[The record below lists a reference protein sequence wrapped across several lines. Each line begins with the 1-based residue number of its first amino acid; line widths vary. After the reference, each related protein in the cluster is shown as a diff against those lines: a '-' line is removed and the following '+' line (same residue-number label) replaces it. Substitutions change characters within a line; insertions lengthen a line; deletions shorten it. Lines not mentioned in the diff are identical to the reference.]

1 MAMFD
6 TANAPTTPANTAA
19 PTAPKKIAQTYA
31 NIGLWM
37 DIQQDDGT
45 VEKEFISMP
54 LGIALDIQQPM
65 VSKSK
70 NPSWNHKVE
79 IKNWILATLQKDAD
93 KLTPGE
99 TEMVTGLSIQLLRRN
114 LVGEQADNGVN
125 PMMAQLEG
133 LKLVG

>member
-1 MAMFD
+1 MTMID
-6 TANAPTTPANTAA
+6 LNNAPQTTTAA
-19 PTAPKKIAQTYA
+19 TTAPKKISQTYA

-37 DIQQDDGT
+37 DIEQDDGSSIQ
-45 VEKEFISMP
+45 EFISIP
-54 LGIALDIQQPM
+54 LGIALETQQPM

-70 NPSWNHKVE
+70 SVSWNRKVE
-79 IKNWILATLQKDAD
+79 LKNWILDSLQKEAD

-114 LVGEQADNGVN
+114 LVGDQVESGVN
-125 PMMAQLEG
+125 PMLKQLEG